1 MSDEPTTLT
10 VQILDKSY
18 KIKSPKGE
26 AQALQKSALYLDNK
40 MREIRDTGNVVG
52 IDRIAI
58 LAALN
63 ICYEL
68 LQQKNQNHSYIETMS
83 GRIRDL
89 QGKIEAALIQT
100 EMLEEAEA

>member
-1 MSDEPTTLT
+1 MSDEATTLSI
-10 VQILDKSY
+10 QILDKTY
-18 KIKSPKGE
+18 KIKCPKVE
-26 AQALQKSALYLDNK
+26 SQALQKSALYLDNK
-40 MREIRDTGNVVG
+40 MRELRDTGNVVG

-63 ICYEL
+63 VCYEL

-89 QGKIEAALIQT
+89 QGKIEAALVQS
-100 EMLEEAEA
+100 EHLEEAEA